1 MTTNSTLCAII
12 FSAFI
17 FASCEN
23 KPCDCDDL
31 AETPI
36 SAPANIIPLAAADS
50 LYTDYGNNNVTL
62 LELAENVTEEG
73 DTIPSGDAK
82 YKRATRAV
90 ALPYKQLK
98 EYLKYIEQQADSA
111 GVDIVDLRI
120 YFGKYGKK
128 APHKDKKGKETVFLN
143 PTAEFT
149 LADGTK
155 DTVSYAIV
163 KAANG
168 KYSAVMVGT
177 LLNPK
182 KEEMSSEATEEVLSM
197 SANKGQTIP
206 PPYNNPNDFD

>member
-1 MTTNSTLCAII
+1 MKSNLILAQAIGCL
-12 FSAFI
+12 FL
-17 FASCEN
+17 FAACEN

-31 AETPI
+31 TETSI
-36 SAPANIIPLAAADS
+36 NVPANIIPLPAADS
-50 LYTDYGNNNVTL
+50 LYIEYGNNNVAL

-73 DTIPSGDAK
+73 DTIPPEDAK
-82 YKRATRAV
+82 YKKATRAV

-98 EYLKYIEQQADSA
+98 EYLKYIEQQAVSA
-111 GVDIVDLRI
+111 GVEIVDLRI

-128 APHKDKKGKETVFLN
+128 VPHKDKKGKETVFLN

-206 PPYNNPNDFD
+206 PPYNQKNDF